1 VRGGGSG
8 TDRGFSKGGC
18 YSPQKGYAVFF
29 NRKSTDERF
38 RDLRDEIA
46 SLKRLVESRDLDW
59 ADMRARCKRLLDR
72 TEKVAARSV
81 EQEPQPAGGAHPPQ
95 DGALTAAAAP
105 ASRME
110 RIKAQ
115 LKAAGKEVPDG
126 VLPR

>member
-1 VRGGGSG
+1 
-8 TDRGFSKGGC
+8 
-18 YSPQKGYAVFF
+18 VFF
-29 NRKSTDERF
+29 NRKSTDDRF
-38 RDLRDEIA
+38 RELRDEIA

-81 EQEPQPAGGAHPPQ
+81 EQEPQPASEADRPS
-95 DGALTAAAAP
+95 GALTAAAAP

-110 RIKAQ
+110 RIRSQ

-126 VLPR
+126 ILPR